1 MYFEAVKHLKAL
13 FWRNFRARLLLF
25 SFITE
30 RRENTTNITNSPL
43 NL

>member
-1 MYFEAVKHLKAL
+1 MYFEAVKHLKAS

-30 RRENTTNITNSPL
+30 RRENTTQHHR
-43 NL
+43 